1 MTKKIKLFT
10 DSAAD
15 VPVEYKEKYGIEIVP
30 ITVMFGT
37 VEYKDQVTLSLEEFW
52 EKMLSSQEL
61 PSTNQANPHDFVEAF
76 QPFLEQGYTILY
88 IGLSS
93 RLSCT
98 LQSAVIARELLQSQD
113 IHIFDSKSASIGET
127 LLLLEAAEMLE
138 EGRSVPEIMDVL
150 AQRREESFAYFT
162 LETLTHLVRGGRLS
176 KAQGLIGS
184 VLNIRPILRIA
195 PDGTIEPTEK
205 ARSTKRALQTIVSKA
220 KERNI
225 DFSKR
230 RVAVV
235 HTPGAESLEEF
246 IELVQSELNPA
257 EIITGLI
264 GPTVG
269 THTGPSGIALFF

>member
-93 RLSCT
+93 RLS
-98 LQSAVIARELLQSQD
+98 
-113 IHIFDSKSASIGET
+113 
-127 LLLLEAAEMLE
+127 
-138 EGRSVPEIMDVL
+138 
-150 AQRREESFAYFT
+150 
-162 LETLTHLVRGGRLS
+162 
-176 KAQGLIGS
+176 
-184 VLNIRPILRIA
+184 
-195 PDGTIEPTEK
+195 GTPTE
-205 ARSTKRALQTIVSKA
+205 RC
-220 KERNI
+220 NC
-225 DFSKR
+225 
-230 RVAVV
+230 
-235 HTPGAESLEEF
+235 PGAL
-246 IELVQSELNPA
+246 A
-257 EIITGLI
+257 EPRHPHFRLQIRVNWRNASAARG
-264 GPTVG
+264 
-269 THTGPSGIALFF
+269 SGNA